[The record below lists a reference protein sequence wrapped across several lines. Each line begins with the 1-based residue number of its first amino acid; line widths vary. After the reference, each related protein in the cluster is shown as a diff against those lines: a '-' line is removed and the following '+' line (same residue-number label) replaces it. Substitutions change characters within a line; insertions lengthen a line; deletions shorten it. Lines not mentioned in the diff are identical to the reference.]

1 MGRSRDG
8 ALHPWRR
15 CAGPRPQPCAIIRV
29 EGSNPARF
37 AEPLHEIDETVAPFI
52 AQNGERDAAG
62 VERIDRAQWA
72 SEVVILEE
80 LTHRRF
86 ASPIAEGAL
95 TPGIGI
101 DDIEPGPSVLHPR
114 N

>member
-37 AEPLHEIDETVAPFI
+37 AEPLHEIDETVAPFS
-52 AQNGERDAAG
+52 AQNGEGDAARI
-62 VERIDRAQWA
+62 ERIDCAELE
-72 SEVVILEE
+72 SEIILLEK
-80 LTHRRF
+80 LARRRF
-86 ASPIAEGAL
+86 APPIAEGAFA
-95 TPGIGI
+95 PGIG
-101 DDIEPGPSVLHPR
+101 
-114 N
+114 